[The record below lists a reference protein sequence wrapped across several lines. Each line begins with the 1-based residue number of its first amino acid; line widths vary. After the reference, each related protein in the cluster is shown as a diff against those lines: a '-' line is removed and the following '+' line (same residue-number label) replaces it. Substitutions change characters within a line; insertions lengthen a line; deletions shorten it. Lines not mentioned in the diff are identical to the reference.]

1 MEKNYISEIEDT
13 HFFIKITRKT
23 YGVCI
28 NIKDLDRAEEIIN
41 YFKETR
47 KRANRSLEK
56 RMATGRRCCLMEE
69 CTNLLKEY
77 LSEKRNI
84 DKYVFNIVGTIYRGV
99 NNNRFTLEQALTKLW
114 ER

>member
-47 KRANRSLEK
+47 KEQIEAWQKEWQQ
-56 RMATGRRCCLMEE
+56 EE
-69 CTNLLKEY
+69 
-77 LSEKRNI
+77 
-84 DKYVFNIVGTIYRGV
+84 GV
-99 NNNRFTLEQALTKLW
+99 A
-114 ER
+114 

>member
-1 MEKNYISEIEDT
+1 MQDGRDMEKNYISEIEDT

-47 KRANRSLEK
+47 KEQIEAWKKEWQQ
-56 RMATGRRCCLMEE
+56 EE
-69 CTNLLKEY
+69 
-77 LSEKRNI
+77 
-84 DKYVFNIVGTIYRGV
+84 GV
-99 NNNRFTLEQALTKLW
+99 A
-114 ER
+114 